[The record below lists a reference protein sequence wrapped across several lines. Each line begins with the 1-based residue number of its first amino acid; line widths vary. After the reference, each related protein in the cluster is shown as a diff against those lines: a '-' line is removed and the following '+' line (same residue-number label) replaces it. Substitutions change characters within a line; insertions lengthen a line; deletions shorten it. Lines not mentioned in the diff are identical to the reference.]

1 MSDND
6 DFMCEDEEDYGLVC
20 SNINKYDFASFLC
33 KICEFV
39 FIIIFFALVRL

>member
-20 SNINKYDFASFLC
+20 SNFDNNDFASFLC
-33 KICEFV
+33 KMIEFV
-39 FIIIFFALVRL
+39 FIIIFLH